1 LDRIT
6 SQINP
11 ISCMDKSFHPTPNQK
26 DIALGHFLY
35 RVGQLMGSSGH
46 DPVYDQIVHNALVDS
61 TLIHSRALLEFFE
74 RESRMKDRKGYEKD
88 DVLLADYGF
97 IPTKAVIN
105 PNYKDRLNKDLAHFT
120 YSERVTRDEK
130 KWNYE
135 ELVHPILLGAKAF
148 IEHLLQNYPTLTSGR
163 REECK
168 RRLQEIDRYMRLARK
183 VI

>member
-1 LDRIT
+1 
-6 SQINP
+6 
-11 ISCMDKSFHPTPNQK
+11 MDKSFHPTPNQK

-88 DVLLADYGF
+88 DVLLTDYGF
-97 IPTKAVIN
+97 MPIRGVIN

-135 ELVHPILLGAKAF
+135 ELVHPILLRAKDF
-148 IEHLLQNYPTLTSGR
+148 IAHLLRDYPNLTLER
-163 REECK
+163 REQCK
-168 RRLQEIDRYMRLARK
+168 RRLEEIDKYMKPARK
-183 VI
+183 VP